1 MAIKVLMFGW
11 EFPPFNSGGLG
22 TACFGLTRALSSHDI
37 ELIFVLPKA
46 VDVKSDK
53 FKIRFAEK
61 QGVKVTI
68 KSLDLLLKPYIG
80 SKAYIEDRSQ
90 IKKGIYGLD
99 LFDEITR
106 YGLNAR
112 ILAKESKFDIIHA
125 HDWMSFKAG
134 IEAKAVS
141 GKPLIVHVHSTEIDR
156 TGGNNVN
163 PEIFQIEKEG
173 MEAADL
179 IIAVSKLTKGILV
192 NSYGIAPEKIHVVHN
207 GIDIY
212 EYPPIDTDDTA
223 IAKLKEGGNKI
234 VLFVGRITLQKG
246 PDYFLKAAK
255 VVLEFY
261 PNVYFVIAGSG
272 DMEHFIINEAAA
284 LGISDKVLFA
294 GFLRGEE
301 LNRIYR
307 AADLFVMSSVSEP
320 FGITALESVV
330 NGTPVLVSKQ
340 SGVKEAL
347 THILTADFWDVDE
360 MANKI
365 LAVLNY
371 DSLKLTLQN
380 NSYEQV
386 KNINWA
392 TVARKCIDIYHQ
404 VLNQYFHRI

>member
-22 TACFGLTRALSSHDI
+22 TACFGLARALSSHDV
-37 ELIFVLPKA
+37 ELIFILPRA
-46 VDVKSDK
+46 VNVKSNK
-53 FKIRFAEK
+53 FKIKFAEAGLK
-61 QGVKVTI
+61 IEI
-68 KSLDLLLKPYIG
+68 KNVNSLLKPYIN
-80 SKAYIEDRSQ
+80 SKSYKDERIGIQ
-90 IKKGIYGLD
+90 KGIYGQG
-99 LFDEITR
+99 LFDEIER
-106 YGLNAR
+106 YGRNAR
-112 ILAKESKFDIIHA
+112 ILAKEYNFDIIHA
-125 HDWMSFKAG
+125 HDWMSFRAG
-134 IEAKAVS
+134 IEAKKVS
-141 GKPLIVHVHSTEIDR
+141 GKPLILHIHSTEIDR

-163 PEIFQIEKEG
+163 PEIFRIEKEG
-173 MEAADL
+173 MEMADKV
-179 IIAVSKLTKGILV
+179 IAVSKLTKDILV

-212 EYPPIDTDDTA
+212 DYPLIDADDTA
-223 IAKLKEGGNKI
+223 VSKLKESGNKI

-255 VVLEFY
+255 KVLEFY

-272 DMEHFIINEAAA
+272 DMEHIIIREAAS

-301 LNRIYR
+301 LNKIYR

-340 SGVKEAL
+340 SGVKETL
-347 THILTADFWDVDE
+347 THVLTADFWDIDE

-371 DSLKLTLQN
+371 DSLKMTLKT
-380 NSYEQV
+380 NSFNQV
-386 KNINWA
+386 KNINWTQA
-392 TVARKCIDIYHQ
+392 AKKCIDIYRS
-404 VLNQYFHRI
+404 VLNQYF